1 MKKTNVFLPHWH
13 AASDETREAGLAW
26 YERAQVITGR
36 WAQIYGVNKAFV
48 CGIIAVLSQ
57 RQRWQTNLLQA
68 ERCLQWYR
76 PKGIKSA
83 VDKALAIFENAD
95 FETLEHSVR
104 GPKVEAFY
112 DAIMGNTASV
122 VLDSHM
128 IRAAYPD
135 KRSLTVKQYAALASV
150 LRAEAASV
158 GVAPREFQAVVWCQI
173 RGRAD

>member
-1 MKKTNVFLPHWH
+1 MKTNVFLPYWR
-13 AASDETREAGLAW
+13 AASEETLTDGLDW
-26 YERAQVITGR
+26 YERAETIAGR
-36 WAQIYGVNKAFV
+36 WSRIYGVNQAFV

-57 RQRWQTNLLQA
+57 RARWQFNLLQA
-68 ERCLQWYR
+68 ERCLQGSTPR
-76 PKGIKSA
+76 GLKLA
-83 VDKALAIFENAD
+83 VDKALAIFD
-95 FETLEHSVR
+95 GDSFEVLLKAVR
-104 GPKVEAFY
+104 GPKVLAFY
-112 DAIMGNTASV
+112 KAIMGDKHSI

-150 LRAEAASV
+150 LRAEAVSV